1 MVDRLMSTK
10 RVRSQI
16 VDLVAEA
23 AEAAIGL
30 AAAVVVVAV
39 VVLAAAAVRA
49 VVVAGANRAGS
60 FCL

>member
-1 MVDRLMSTK
+1 MSTK
-10 RVRSQI
+10 RVRSRI